1 MARKFRP
8 DLQRRLAAIMAVD
21 VVGSSHLIERDE
33 GAALSGI
40 RAVLDKVLRPTAAA
54 HGGRIVKLLGDGA
67 LLEFASPVL
76 AVRCAVGV
84 QETVEKRARTQ
95 PSANC
100 IRLRIGINIGDIRVT
115 DDGDVHGDGVN
126 VAARLE
132 GLAEPGGICVAGK
145 VYDELEGKLA
155 LPFADQGD
163 QQLKGIARRV
173 RVYGLRAG
181 GSSAREPKAIWPVA
195 DNASRPS
202 VAVLPFANLS
212 GDPEQEYFADGIAD
226 DIHTALAK
234 SRWLFVMG
242 RSSAF
247 AFRGKA
253 LELEEV
259 ARKLGV
265 RYVLSGSVRRSSSKV
280 RVAAQLIEAET
291 GESIWAEHYDSDL
304 TDILQMQDEITEAVA
319 AAIEPQ
325 LIQKE
330 SERGFQ
336 RSQSLTAWD
345 LVRRGMWHFHKFTPE
360 NHELAREFFIQA
372 TSVEPNEA
380 SGYIW
385 LARTE
390 GGRLL
395 HLGTPDH
402 DESLRVALNAAQK
415 AVQIDPQNPY
425 SHYAVAVAYLG
436 GGEFENSLRAAQ
448 QVIRLNP
455 SFALGYCQLGASTM
469 HCGRPQDAVGSLERG
484 LRLSPFD
491 PQNFVWLFLLACAY
505 CLSQQP
511 EKGLVAARQALD
523 VRPNWASGLKI
534 LAANALAAG
543 QERQALV
550 TWQQAATAADQT
562 CDLMGLMKRSNPK
575 WVEDVEGKFHEIGG

>member
-1 MARKFRP
+1 MLSVSLTAHHGRVQRSFFEAGARGPLLKT
-8 DLQRRLAAIMAVD
+8 LITTAIAVF
-21 VVGSSHLIERDE
+21 G
-33 GAALSGI
+33 
-40 RAVLDKVLRPTAAA
+40 VL
-54 HGGRIVKLLGDGA
+54 
-67 LLEFASPVL
+67 
-76 AVRCAVGV
+76 
-84 QETVEKRARTQ
+84 
-95 PSANC
+95 
-100 IRLRIGINIGDIRVT
+100 
-115 DDGDVHGDGVN
+115 
-126 VAARLE
+126 
-132 GLAEPGGICVAGK
+132 LAEL
-145 VYDELEGKLA
+145 Y
-155 LPFADQGD
+155 
-163 QQLKGIARRV
+163 
-173 RVYGLRAG
+173 
-181 GSSAREPKAIWPVA
+181 
-195 DNASRPS
+195 
-202 VAVLPFANLS
+202 LS

-253 LELEEV
+253 LELDEV

-325 LIQKE
+325 LIRKE
-330 SERGFQ
+330 SERGVQ
-336 RSQSLTAWD
+336 RSQNLTAWD
-345 LVRRGMWHFHKFTPE
+345 LVRRGMWHFHRFTPE
-360 NHELAREFFIQA
+360 NHELAREFFVQA

-390 GGRLL
+390 SSRLTF
-395 HLGTPDH
+395 LGTPDR
-402 DESLRVALNAAQK
+402 DESLRVALQAAQK

-436 GGEFENSLRAAQ
+436 GSEFENSVRAAQ
-448 QVIRLNP
+448 QAVRLNP
-455 SFALGYCQLGASTM
+455 SFALANCQLGASTL
-469 HCGRPQDAVGSLERG
+469 HCDGPQDAVDLLERG

-491 PQNFVWLFLLACAY
+491 PQNFVWLFFLACAY

-511 EKGLVAARQALD
+511 EKGLVAARRALD
-523 VRPNWASGLKI
+523 LRPNWASGLKI

-543 QERQALV
+543 QERQALAA
-550 TWQQAATAADQT
+550 WQQAAVAADQT
-562 CDLMGLMKRSNPK
+562 GDLIGMMKRSHPG
-575 WVEDVEGKFHEIGG
+575 WVADVERKFQQIGN